1 VDPARLI
8 VSGGL
13 HAGNVGDAVAHLHP
27 FGVDVSSGVE
37 SEPGRKDPHKVRAFV
52 MAARAAAGE
61 HPDEVVGDDDGA
73 DGDDAR
79 PFDWQEDA

>member
-1 VDPARLI
+1 LI

-13 HAGNVGDAVAHLHP
+13 HADNVADAIAHLHP

-52 MAARAAAGE
+52 LAARAAAGE
-61 HPDEVVGDDDGA
+61 SVDDGA
-73 DGDDAR
+73 SVGAGDEVEEIG
-79 PFDWQEDA
+79 PFDWQEDG